1 MQPKPPKLQ
10 FKLRRMVKKKESED
24 FKIIRKLPTEFFKVT
39 SKRDDKNK
47 LRHVVKTGWS
57 HDLNEIIW
65 ESKRLPC
72 AWTFKQANM
81 RAGKNDICIKGHCK
95 DCSAK
100 VDAIHDLN
108 SNEINVNI
116 LGFRV
121 TSQHKKKRPVSKQ
134 IKSKLID
141 LLDGN
146 SAYAV
151 YSKLAN
157 RTMVA
162 GDRIPAHLPNPSTL
176 RKVKSRQITSK
187 DTDPIKAIQAL
198 KRGSYRGDIQDISMD
213 PFCVFYCTR
222 LQTDWYNA
230 QFAKD
235 PAILAVDA
243 SGMPG
248 LTKVD
253 SCEPKTP
260 LLYQIVARGT
270 HIQAHMYKII

>member
-1 MQPKPPKLQ
+1 
-10 FKLRRMVKKKESED
+10 MVKKRRAENIT
-24 FKIIRKLPTEFFKVT
+24 FVRMLPKEFFKVT

-47 LRHVVKTGWS
+47 LRYVVQTGWS

-95 DCSAK
+95 DCPAK
-100 VDAIHDLN
+100 VVAIHDLR
-108 SNEINVNI
+108 SDEITVNI
-116 LGFRV
+116 SGFRV
-121 TSQHKKKRPVSKQ
+121 TCEHRKKRPVSKQ
-134 IKSKLID
+134 VKSKLLD
-141 LLDGN
+141 LLEGN

-151 YSKLAN
+151 HSKLAN
-157 RTMVA
+157 KLMNA
-162 GDRIPAHLPNPSTL
+162 GDRIPAHLPNPSTI
-176 RKVKSRQITSK
+176 RTMKSRQLKSK
-187 DTDPIKAIQAL
+187 AKDPIKALQAL
-198 KRGSYRGDIQDISMD
+198 KRGVYRGDIQDISMD

-222 LQTDWYNA
+222 LQTNWYNA
-230 QFAKD
+230 QFARD
-235 PAILAVDA
+235 PAVLAVDA

-248 LTKVD
+248 LTKLD

-270 HIQAHMYKII
+270 HIKKICTHTYV